1 MKGQIAAEFF
11 VTLGVVL
18 LFTIPVVLLLFSIS
32 QLGYEDSTLAQA
44 DAAARSLAETLNLVY
59 AQGSGASRIMLLST
73 PPNTESINIGN
84 KEVTISIK
92 TSKGFYTA
100 SAPIFASID
109 QQKVIKRSG
118 LFQLLVYNKDGKVSV
133 TEVS

>member
-59 AQGSGASRIMLLST
+59 AQGGGASRIILLST

-100 SAPIFASID
+100 SAPVFASID